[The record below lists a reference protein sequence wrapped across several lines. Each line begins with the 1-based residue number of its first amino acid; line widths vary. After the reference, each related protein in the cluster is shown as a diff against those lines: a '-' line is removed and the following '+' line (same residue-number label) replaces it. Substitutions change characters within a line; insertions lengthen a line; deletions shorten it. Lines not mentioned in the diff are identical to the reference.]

1 MLPYMLTSNNT
12 TSSHQTRSESQRMP
26 KGQTVSSP
34 QVIRLTLRDLST
46 YCCAVVQIKDASDQ
60 VRSPIVASEL
70 DSQGARVRAES
81 QDSIKATSQLARKM
95 LSTASLKLHLQR
107 ITTIT
112 TTTTKE
118 PFQLRYKNTHLS
130 QLIMWSHQ
138 PRTVQH
144 SNQAVDKNNKT
155 SEL

>member
-107 ITTIT
+107 ITTT
-112 TTTTKE
+112 TTTQE
-118 PFQLRYKNTHLS
+118 PPQLRYKNTHLS

-138 PRTVQH
+138 LRTVQH
-144 SNQAVDKNNKT
+144 SSQVVDKNNKT
-155 SEL
+155 CEL